1 MPRAAAE
8 QELFFV
14 SGIVPPTTL
23 YKLLRVMEL
32 ARARDVKVLPVI
44 PPGEAVVR
52 RGRPP
57 LVIEHD
63 DTRANGKPAR
73 AKAKKSGKPRKAGA
87 RTTAEGE
94 PAVMGLKAF
103 IEGLFN
109 DNPTI
114 KFKRKELMQR
124 AEKKGFRPRSVDGSL
139 DQLRKAKVIRAFG
152 NEQGVYELVPG
163 QQA

>member
-1 MPRAAAE
+1 MVKLGAE

-52 RGRPP
+52 RGRPT
-57 LVIEHD
+57 LNVIEHD
-63 DTRANGKPAR
+63 GANAKEANGKPAR
-73 AKAKKSGKPRKAGA
+73 AKAKKPKQRRGRA
-87 RTTAEGE
+87 TLNGE
-94 PAVMGLKAF
+94 TAVMGLKAF
-103 IEGLFN
+103 IHGLFT

-114 KFKRKELMQR
+114 KFTRKELMQR

-139 DQLRKAKVIRAFG
+139 DQLRKAKAIRASG
-152 NEQGVYELVPG
+152 NEQGVYELIP
-163 QQA
+163 QHA